1 MSDNQAKQVDMSG
14 NGLAAVG
21 VDVKEAEKMLLALQ
35 EDPDYKFLPFNLTH
49 LHELTGGC
57 KTE

>member
-1 MSDNQAKQVDMSG
+1 MSG